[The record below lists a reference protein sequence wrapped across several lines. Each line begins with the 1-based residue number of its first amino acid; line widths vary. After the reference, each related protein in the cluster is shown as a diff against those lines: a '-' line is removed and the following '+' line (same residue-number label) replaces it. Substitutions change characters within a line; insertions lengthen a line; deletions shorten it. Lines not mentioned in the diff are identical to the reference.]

1 MTTIPARHFA
11 TVKRPG
17 HRDHEMR
24 VYSAHA
30 TANAAVKAICADRTL
45 CVVKTTAPV
54 AQGAKLW
61 DDANGRTGWT
71 AV

>member
-1 MTTIPARHFA
+1 MTTSTHYA

-24 VYSAHA
+24 VISAHA
-30 TANAAVKAICADRTL
+30 TQSAASKAASKDASL
-45 CVVKTTAPV
+45 CVVKTAAPV
-54 AQGAKLW
+54 AKGATLW
-61 DDANGRTGWT
+61 DDVNGRTAWS

>member
-1 MTTIPARHFA
+1 MTATARHFA

-17 HRDHEMR
+17 YRDHEMR

-30 TANAAVKAICADRTL
+30 TANAAIKAICADRTL
-45 CVVKTTAPV
+45 CVVKTAAPI
-54 AQGAKLW
+54 AKGATLW
-61 DDANGRTGWT
+61 DDPNGRTGWA

>member
-17 HRDHEMR
+17 FRDHEMR
-24 VYSAHA
+24 VYSAHS
-30 TANAAVKAICADRTL
+30 TADAAAKAIRADRTL
-45 CVVKTTAPV
+45 CVVKTTTPISK
-54 AQGAKLW
+54 GATLW